1 MLNVDFEELLN
12 ALEFVSANTI
22 GDEEAYICQ
31 ESGIIY
37 WISSEIDLE
46 PVTPED
52 IETSDLYIAVPH
64 KKELGLG
71 QDLAMAFIDQE
82 LPGDYNTVASYF
94 RKKGAYRRFKD
105 LLEERDQL
113 AAWYAF
119 ENDAI
124 NKALLDWCQENS
136 IQLTNPPAS
145 N

>member
-1 MLNVDFEELLN
+1 MLNVNFEELLN

-37 WISSEIDLE
+37 LISSEIDLE
-46 PVTPED
+46 PDTSED
-52 IETSDLYIAVPH
+52 IENSDLYIAVPH
-64 KKELGLG
+64 QNELGLG

-105 LLEERDQL
+105 
-113 AAWYAF
+113 
-119 ENDAI
+119 
-124 NKALLDWCQENS
+124 C
-136 IQLTNPPAS
+136 
-145 N
+145 

>member
-31 ESGIIY
+31 ISGSIY

-46 PVTPED
+46 PNTPED
-52 IETSDLYIAVPH
+52 IETSDLYIAVPQ

-82 LPGDYNTVASYF
+82 LPNDYNTVASYF

-105 LLEERDQL
+105 LLEERGQL
-113 AAWYAF
+113 EAWYAF
-119 ENDAI
+119 ENHAT
-124 NKALLDWCQENS
+124 NQALLGWCAENN
-136 IQLTNPPAS
+136 IQLINPPIS